1 MSEKQLNPEFEGTH
15 NSAVHSSG
23 DYCVNVAVNHGTI
36 NYVVQQIKQERFK
49 ALKQLPRDILNF
61 VGRSE
66 QLTEVEGVLRQGN
79 GATIAIS
86 ALSGM
91 GGVGKSALAIRVA
104 HRLKDDYPDAQLYVN
119 LQGADRI
126 NCRDP
131 FSVLGELLVELGLD
145 EKLVVTMNLESRSK
159 WWRSVLAELRAIVV
173 LDNARDAAQV
183 WQLLPGSDGPCA
195 VIVTSRQEL
204 ALDDVARLR
213 LAAMTIEDA
222 RLLLSVMS
230 ERSFDAV
237 ELEVAAKVVE
247 YCGRLPLAIK
257 IVGALLRKRSQMSL
271 GETIEALKVERDRL
285 TAFAKQHQVLLTDE
299 YLDVRSSLSLSLKW
313 LTVEERSIFEKVAVI
328 PGVDFGLQVAE
339 FVTDLKTVQEG
350 LDRLADEQLL
360 EAKGEGRYEFHDL
373 VRLLGREQWEKE
385 EEWLALEA
393 RAISWYFDLT
403 KQATKLLEG
412 ESTALAVSWFKQE
425 WQNLKA
431 VVVTAADRS
440 ISLVVIKM
448 PNEMVNYSLG
458 REHSSEIAILLEI
471 SLAKAQKLNDR
482 NGEAAS
488 LGNLGNA
495 YRFLGQYQRAID
507 LYQQLNEIARE
518 IGCRNREAV
527 SLGGLGN
534 MYYFLSQY
542 QRAIDFYQQ
551 QHEIAHEI
559 GDRNSE
565 ACSLG
570 GLGNA
575 HNSLGQYQRAIK
587 FHQQY
592 NEIAREIGDRN
603 GEANS
608 LGNLGLAYDS
618 LGQYQR
624 AIEFHQQCFE
634 IVCEIGDRKGKA
646 ASLGNLGLA
655 YASLG
660 QYQRA
665 IEFHQQNNEIVREI
679 GDRNSEAN
687 SLGNLGNAYYSLG
700 QYQRAIDF
708 YQKQNNIAHEIG
720 NRNGEANSLNG
731 LGNTYQSLGQYQ
743 RAIDFYQKQNKIVGE
758 ICDRYGESA
767 SLCGLGNAYR
777 SLGQYQHAIDFH
789 QQCFEIM
796 HEIGNRNGEATSL
809 FTMALSLAKLDNHG
823 QALLNLQKAK
833 LIYEEIQLDHMVKQ
847 CDKALRNWNQLIAI
861 ERHSSPAIAD
871 QSPKEITI
879 DWYER
884 EKQANQK
891 KTYTNAEIKAMNRQT
906 LWFCVGL
913 AVVFLVWKLKN

>member
-1 MSEKQLNPEFEGTH
+1 MSENQLNSEFEGTH

-36 NYVVQQIKQERFK
+36 NYVVQQIRQERFK

-159 WWRSVLAELRAIVV
+159 WWRSLLAELRAIVV

-204 ALDDVARLR
+204 ALDNVARLR

-222 RLLLSVMS
+222 RMLLSVMS

-271 GETIEALKVERDRL
+271 GEAIEALKVERNRL
-285 TAFAKQHQVLLTDE
+285 TAFAKQHQVLQTDE
-299 YLDVRSSLSLSLKW
+299 YLDVRSSLNLSLKW
-313 LTVEERSIFEKVAVI
+313 LTEEERSIFEKVAVI

-339 FVTDLKTVQEG
+339 FVTDLETVQEG

-360 EAKGEGRYEFHDL
+360 EVKGAGRYEFHDL

-385 EEWLALEA
+385 EDWLALEA
-393 RAISWYFDLT
+393 RAIDWYFEST
-403 KQATKLLEG
+403 KDAERGLEG
-412 ESTALAVSWFKQE
+412 ESIVLAVSWFKQE

-431 VVVTAADRS
+431 VVMTAAERS
-440 ISLVVIKM
+440 ISSVMMKM
-448 PNEMVNYSLG
+448 PNVMLEYSLD

-471 SLAKAQKLNDR
+471 SLTEAKRLNHRQDEATSLDNLGVAYRSLSQYQHAIDFHQKSLEIKREIGDR
-482 NGEAAS
+482 NGEGGSLCNLGRAYESLGQYQCAIDFYLQALPIQCEVGNRLFEANS
-488 LGNLGNA
+488 LGNLGNVYNSLGQYQRAIDFHQKSLEITRKIGDRNGEGGSLCNLGMA
-495 YRFLGQYQRAID
+495 YDSLGQYQCAIDFYLQALSIQREVGNRQFEANSLGNLGNVYNSLGQYQRAID
-507 LYQQLNEIARE
+507 LYQQQNEITR
-518 IGCRNREAV
+518 
-527 SLGGLGN
+527 
-534 MYYFLSQY
+534 
-542 QRAIDFYQQ
+542 
-551 QHEIAHEI
+551 EI
-559 GDRNSE
+559 GDRNGE
-565 ACSLG
+565 ADSLG
-570 GLGNA
+570 NLGCA
-575 HNSLGQYQRAIK
+575 YDSLGQYQRAID
-587 FHQQY
+587 FHEQQ
-592 NEIAREIGDRN
+592 NKITREIGDRN

-608 LGNLGLAYDS
+608 LGG
-618 LGQYQR
+618 
-624 AIEFHQQCFE
+624 
-634 IVCEIGDRKGKA
+634 
-646 ASLGNLGLA
+646 LGNV
-655 YASLG
+655 Y
-660 QYQRA
+660 
-665 IEFHQQNNEIVREI
+665 
-679 GDRNSEAN
+679 D
-687 SLGNLGNAYYSLG
+687 SLG

-708 YQKQNNIAHEIG
+708 YQQWNDIAREIG
-720 NRNGEANSLNG
+720 DRSGEANSLG
-731 LGNTYQSLGQYQ
+731 
-743 RAIDFYQKQNKIVGE
+743 
-758 ICDRYGESA
+758 
-767 SLCGLGNAYR
+767 GLGNAYD

-796 HEIGNRNGEATSL
+796 HEIGDRNGEANSL
-809 FTMALSLAKLDNHG
+809 FNMASPLGKLDNHS
-823 QALLNLQKAK
+823 QALLNLQQSK
-833 LIYEEIQLDHMVKQ
+833 LIYEDLQLDDCVQ
-847 CDKALRNWNQLIAI
+847 ECNEAI
-861 ERHSSPAIAD
+861 LTAKRRSPPTIAD
-871 QSPKEITI
+871 QSPNESTI
-879 DWYER
+879 DWDER

-906 LWFCVGL
+906 LWFGVWFCVGL
-913 AVVFLVWKLKN
+913 AIVFLVWKFRN